1 LFVESTHLGNSESCL
16 MDDVLHPTI
25 WSWRTLEYA
34 TRRLNACKA
43 DMNCRSPQLST
54 MHCSNGG
61 FPSSLSVRKRCL
73 PVLPNIKWM
82 MQLAKFSIAVTPKR
96 KGTCLFPLEPRC
108 GDATVMKFTASSP
121 YIVPLLSS
129 VKFCWA
135 FSDVCLGGLYSLPIA
150 YLATNPPTE
159 CATKDIFLI
168 SGLLLISS
176 ITCLT
181 KFCHHFA
188 EGTHKV

>member
-1 LFVESTHLGNSESCL
+1 MNHSCYKNQNTSAK
-16 MDDVLHPTI
+16 P
-25 WSWRTLEYA
+25 SQ
-34 TRRLNACKA
+34 KA
-43 DMNCRSPQLST
+43 SSDCNEERKNLSYY
-54 MHCSNGG
+54 S
-61 FPSSLSVRKRCL
+61 
-73 PVLPNIKWM
+73 
-82 MQLAKFSIAVTPKR
+82 
-96 KGTCLFPLEPRC
+96 TCLFPLEPRC

-176 ITCLT
+176 ITCLN

-188 EGTHKV
+188 EGTDKVEYKR